1 MSSSEEKLP
10 ISEFYTV
17 IDYVTIFK
25 NAKWWEA
32 IVLYESFSRRSI
44 GFYLWEK
51 KKEAWKRKNK
61 FSFKTL
67 EDWNKLKKAVDQ
79 LTPKLSPQKP
89 VNKEETETKNP
100 ATTP

>member
-1 MSSSEEKLP
+1 MSSSDEKLP

-17 IDYVTIFK
+17 IEYVTIFK

-32 IVLYESFSRRSI
+32 IVVYESFGKRSI

-67 EDWNKLKKAVDQ
+67 GDWNKLKNAVDQ
-79 LTPKLSPQKP
+79 LTPKLTTQIP
-89 VNKEETETKNP
+89 VQKEETETKNP
-100 ATTP
+100 PAIP

>member
-32 IVLYESFSRRSI
+32 IVLYESFSKRSI

-79 LTPKLSPQKP
+79 LTPKLTPQKP

>member
-1 MSSSEEKLP
+1 MSSSDEKLP

-17 IDYVTIFK
+17 IDSVTIFK

-32 IVLYESFSRRSI
+32 IVVYESFGKRSI

-67 EDWNKLKKAVDQ
+67 EDWNKLKNAVDQ
-79 LTPKLSPQKP
+79 LTPKLTPQKP
-89 VNKEETETKNP
+89 FQREETEAKNP
-100 ATTP
+100 ASTP

>member
-17 IDYVTIFK
+17 IDYITIFK

-32 IVLYESFSRRSI
+32 IVLYESFGKRSI
-44 GFYLWEK
+44 GFYLWEN

-79 LTPKLSPQKP
+79 LAPKLTPQKP
-89 VNKEETETKNP
+89 VQKEETVTKDP
-100 ATTP
+100 ATAP

>member
-32 IVLYESFSRRSI
+32 IVLYESFSRSSI

>member
-1 MSSSEEKLP
+1 MSSSDEKLP

-32 IVLYESFSRRSI
+32 IVLYESFGKRSI

-89 VNKEETETKNP
+89 VNKEETVTKDP

>member
-10 ISEFYTV
+10 ISEIYTV

-32 IVLYESFSRRSI
+32 IVLYESFGKRSI

>member
-1 MSSSEEKLP
+1 MSGSDERLP

-32 IVLYESFSRRSI
+32 IVVYESFGKRSI

-67 EDWNKLKKAVDQ
+67 EDWNKLKNAVDQ
-79 LTPKLSPQKP
+79 LTPKLAQKP
-89 VNKEETETKNP
+89 VQKEETEAKNP
-100 ATTP
+100 TSTT